1 MGLDM
6 WMYGIKDISGEEIP
20 DNMPQEWYEEH
31 DYKLITYYEGDDD
44 FDNMYGDM
52 YIYSAIRN
60 VEYIETDMEK
70 LKEDYKIHENA
81 NLSSIIGGRLGFS
94 YNKKSWEIEISE
106 DEIKKYDKKVFRK
119 ALIFKADEL
128 AYWRKEYNLQD
139 LIYTGYHKEI
149 YNCGFHKLDDDLMEK
164 INRYLEINDM
174 DKQNIN
180 DDGYIAKMYHEWY

>member
-6 WMYGIKDISGEEIP
+6 WMYGIKDISGEDIP

-31 DYKLITYYEGDDD
+31 DYKLITHYENDDD
-44 FDNMYGDM
+44 FDKMYGDM

-70 LKEDYKIHENA
+70 LKKDYKINENA
-81 NLSSIIGGRLGFS
+81 HLSSIIGGKLGFS

>member
-6 WMYGIKDISGEEIP
+6 WMYGIKDISDEEIP

-31 DYKLITYYEGDDD
+31 DYKLITHYENDDD

-70 LKEDYKIHENA
+70 LKKDYKIHENA
-81 NLSSIIGGRLGFS
+81 NLGSIIGGKLGFY

-149 YNCGFHKLDDDLMEK
+149 YNCGFHELDDDLMEK
-164 INRYLEINDM
+164 INRYLEVNDM
-174 DKQNIN
+174 YKQNIN

>member
-6 WMYGIKDISGEEIP
+6 WMYGIKDISDEDIP

-31 DYKLITYYEGDDD
+31 DYKLITHYENDDD
-44 FDNMYGDM
+44 FDKMYGDM

-70 LKEDYKIHENA
+70 LKKDYKINENA
-81 NLSSIIGGRLGFS
+81 HLSSIIGGKLGFS

-149 YNCGFHKLDDDLMEK
+149 YNCGFHEIDDDLMEK
-164 INRYLEINDM
+164 INRYLEVNDM